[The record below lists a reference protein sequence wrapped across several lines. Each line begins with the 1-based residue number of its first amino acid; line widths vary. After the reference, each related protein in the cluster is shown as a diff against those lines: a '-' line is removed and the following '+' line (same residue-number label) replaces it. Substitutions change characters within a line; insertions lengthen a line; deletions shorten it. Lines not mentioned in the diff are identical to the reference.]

1 MKQLELPQYNIC
13 NNEVTH
19 LKTNKIMYTI
29 NDTIEVR
36 RQGKTYRATVT
47 KGPFKVPG
55 EKLLHYHAKWNDQEY
70 ETIETFFSTK
80 YNYKLI

>member
-1 MKQLELPQYNIC
+1 MF
-13 NNEVTH
+13 T
-19 LKTNKIMYTI
+19 TNDK
-29 NDTIEVR
+29 IEVKR
-36 RQGKTYRATVT
+36 HHDQPARKGTVT

-55 EKLLHYHAKWNDQEY
+55 EKLYHYHVKWEYTEY